1 MSTDNAAASS
11 QTSPRARHPRRTL
24 LLWLGVTFTGSIAAF
39 LVSPV
44 SPFTS
49 GSPTVG
55 IGPSVPAPVPQLT
68 ELVAGPV
75 ASASRAMPDGSQPTP
90 GGWSRF
96 VLVVEDIEATVAS
109 MTEAGATFRNEI
121 TSNQGRKQIL
131 VEDPSGNVVEIFQWG

>member
-49 GSPTVG
+49 GSPTVS

-68 ELVAGPV
+68 ELEPV
-75 ASASRAMPDGSQPTP
+75 RLDRLDQQNQIIPNPTVTDGTRQTRQS
-90 GGWSRF
+90 
-96 VLVVEDIEATVAS
+96 LI
-109 MTEAGATFRNEI
+109 
-121 TSNQGRKQIL
+121 GRCL
-131 VEDPSGNVVEIFQWG
+131 LR